1 MPCQCFVKTRLWSE
15 LNNYSELADIVAKF
29 ERYRGKIKSRKCC
42 TVSAFSFKNSAD
54 EVLFLKAFDALS
66 RLNSIC
72 QAAEIAPIIMRVSK
86 AIFPIKFLFSECL
99 RIIETVEIGRAHV

>member
-1 MPCQCFVKTRLWSE
+1 MKKNWQHCFNKITLAHRAALWLLSLIPLMPCQCFVKTSLWSE

-42 TVSAFSFKNSAD
+42 TVSVFSFKNSAD

-66 RLNSIC
+66 R
-72 QAAEIAPIIMRVSK
+72 
-86 AIFPIKFLFSECL
+86 
-99 RIIETVEIGRAHV
+99 